1 MIVLIVVND
10 TLGNP
15 LIHHS
20 FLFRKRQKG
29 RSPDQLTDLAA
40 KLQVDPFDGDRG
52 IQELAPQTTLGASP
66 GHLILVAKEEELG
79 MIVPQGPIRAGG
91 VSHKGPVVLNG
102 KLKLPVVI
110 LPEETFLHLIIDGLA
125 LGPQPVPIVMTSFI
139 FLSPF
144 LYPLRF

>member
-1 MIVLIVVND
+1 MENGSYHVVILMIVLIVVND

-52 IQELAPQTTLGASP
+52 IQELAPQTAQAAAITGSYHDDSDKDDDVLLDDLG
-66 GHLILVAKEEELG
+66 E
-79 MIVPQGPIRAGG
+79 
-91 VSHKGPVVLNG
+91 N
-102 KLKLPVVI
+102 
-110 LPEETFLHLIIDGLA
+110 
-125 LGPQPVPIVMTSFI
+125 
-139 FLSPF
+139 
-144 LYPLRF
+144 